1 MSTIQE
7 SGHPENTMTR
17 NRTPQRVRITPSD
30 IANLE
35 VWEPEV
41 VRVYGSKERV
51 TPMKAKIKRQTYVI
65 LSRKTHL
72 RYRDIGHQS
81 GGILWWIEGKRRF
94 RSLIST
100 GVEYHHDLYRW
111 ADWRWRGR
119 IQQEVATMMPP
130 FRQYALPPER
140 IIVPSWIVARLLKM
154 GAVII
159 FADTAWGMRQV
170 VRKGMSHEQG

>member
-1 MSTIQE
+1 MR
-7 SGHPENTMTR
+7 PMTR

-30 IANLE
+30 IANSW

-51 TPMKAKIKRQTYVI
+51 TPMKAKIKRPTYVI
-65 LSRKTHL
+65 LSGKTHL

-81 GGILWWIEGKRRF
+81 GGILWWIEGNRRF
-94 RSLIST
+94 RSLVST

-130 FRQYALPPER
+130 FRQYALPLEM

-170 VRKGMSHEQG
+170 VRRGKIQREGKVKI